1 MSQKHS
7 LEQFDLSGLPAAL
20 RQKIQEQLNRLPPE
34 KQREF
39 LEKAKPMLNRA
50 MYAVKE
56 ADNTGDNLRAAFQK
70 ARMEPHGHYNQ
81 TIRPG
86 DNASNTLL
94 KWAIP
99 VIIAAIVYTLFD

>member
-7 LEQFDLSGLPAAL
+7 IEHIDLSGLPAAL

-50 MYAVKE
+50 MDAVKDV
-56 ADNTGDNLRAAFQK
+56 DNPGESLRAALQK
-70 ARMEPHGHYNQ
+70 ARMAPHGHYNQ

-99 VIIAAIVYTLFD
+99 VIIAAVVYAIFN